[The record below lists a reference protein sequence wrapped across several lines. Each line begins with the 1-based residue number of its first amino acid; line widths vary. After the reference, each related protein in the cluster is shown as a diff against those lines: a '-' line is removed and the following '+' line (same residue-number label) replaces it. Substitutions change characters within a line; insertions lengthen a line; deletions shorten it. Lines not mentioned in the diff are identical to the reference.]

1 MKKYSKEEVLR
12 QYEESG
18 KIMYQATLDGD
29 YKANNREGR
38 RLLKIFKYFEINREF
53 ASDYIKDMLN
63 SENVVVRT
71 KAEAYCLALNENVD
85 VAIEVLSEISSKK
98 ENEGL
103 PKEYVEAVCSSID
116 DLMDKKSEYPQ
127 CDIKIED
134 AANCEV
140 GSSPMIFSIITKL
153 LLKLI
158 DSNSIEEILSMDN
171 EGFTE
176 KYLKGT
182 CYALG

>member
-53 ASDYIKDMLN
+53 ASDCIKDMLN

-71 KAEAYCLALNENVD
+71 KAAAYCLALNENVD

-98 ENEGL
+98 ENGIFGFNAKMTL
-103 PKEYVEAVCSSID
+103 
-116 DLMDKKSEYPQ
+116 
-127 CDIKIED
+127 
-134 AANCEV
+134 EV
-140 GSSPMIFSIITKL
+140 WEKQGCLRIY
-153 LLKLI
+153 
-158 DSNSIEEILSMDN
+158 
-171 EGFTE
+171 TE
-176 KYLKGT
+176 KEK
-182 CYALG
+182 

>member
-18 KIMYQATLDGD
+18 KIMYQATLDGN

-53 ASDYIKDMLN
+53 ASDCIKDMLN

-71 KAEAYCLALNENVD
+71 KAAAYCLALNENVD

-98 ENEGL
+98 ENGIFGFNAKMTL
-103 PKEYVEAVCSSID
+103 
-116 DLMDKKSEYPQ
+116 
-127 CDIKIED
+127 
-134 AANCEV
+134 EV
-140 GSSPMIFSIITKL
+140 WEKQGCLRIY
-153 LLKLI
+153 
-158 DSNSIEEILSMDN
+158 
-171 EGFTE
+171 TE
-176 KYLKGT
+176 KEK
-182 CYALG
+182 

>member
-53 ASDYIKDMLN
+53 ASDCIKDMLN

-71 KAEAYCLALNENVD
+71 KAAAYCLALNENVD
-85 VAIEVLSEISSKK
+85 IAIEVLSEISSKK
-98 ENEGL
+98 ENGIFGFNAKMTL
-103 PKEYVEAVCSSID
+103 
-116 DLMDKKSEYPQ
+116 
-127 CDIKIED
+127 
-134 AANCEV
+134 EV
-140 GSSPMIFSIITKL
+140 WEKQGCLRIY
-153 LLKLI
+153 
-158 DSNSIEEILSMDN
+158 
-171 EGFTE
+171 TE
-176 KYLKGT
+176 KEK
-182 CYALG
+182 